1 MQNGERSY
9 AKRRAVSS
17 SGRVIKGVEGRSGR
31 VSTILL
37 TLANPPREID
47 AVR

>member
-17 SGRVIKGVEGRSGR
+17 SGRVIKGVEGRR
-31 VSTILL
+31 RPHVIADTHFF
-37 TLANPPREID
+37 D
-47 AVR
+47 